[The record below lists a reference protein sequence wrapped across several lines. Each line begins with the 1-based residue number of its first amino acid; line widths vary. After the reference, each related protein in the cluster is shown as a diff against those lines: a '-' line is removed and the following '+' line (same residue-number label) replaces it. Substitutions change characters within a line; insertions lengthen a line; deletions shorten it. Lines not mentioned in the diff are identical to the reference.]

1 MKKVRHHHTLI
12 DSDAHFWGLA
22 CPAND
27 FYLEYLEHE
36 TCDTRIWNGDMLDT
50 ARIMMRKG
58 LKADELVKRVFDR
71 MFAHVA
77 EGKRWVWIFGNHDAD
92 GRKMDH
98 LFKKKFLGI
107 EFKRQMLLR
116 APKNSQGKRGLY
128 HVSHGDEY
136 DNFEQSLAK
145 KTSKSKGVWGWVK
158 SLLWKG
164 TLFCGD
170 RLYCA
175 AVRFSASIDRVCNIV
190 FNRHPRILSRFNH
203 VFDHTARIVSRH
215 EKNAAK
221 ALKTFGKRVLAIIN
235 GHTHIPALKA
245 GYMNSGDW
253 VENYTSLSLSHGGTF
268 SLLRWTDRR
277 KELGLKRH
285 FNVLKHENKYAAFRP
300 QTEKLLSEIAR
311 CWPGNGQEKKRD
323 FLLNH

>member
-1 MKKVRHHHTLI
+1 MTQVTHHHTLI
-12 DSDAHFWGLA
+12 DSDAHFWGLS
-22 CPAND
+22 CSAND

-50 ARIMMRKG
+50 ARIMMRKNI
-58 LKADELVKRVFDR
+58 KAEEIVKRIFDR

-98 LFKKKFLGI
+98 LFKKKFMGI
-107 EFKRQMLLR
+107 EFKREMWLR
-116 APKNSQGKRGLY
+116 TPKNAQGKRALC
-128 HVSHGDEY
+128 HVSHGDQY
-136 DNFEQSLAK
+136 DSFEQSFVKTKSKWGVMRMAK
-145 KTSKSKGVWGWVK
+145 KAI
-158 SLLWKG
+158 LW
-164 TLFCGD
+164 LGD
-170 RLYCA
+170 RAYCSG
-175 AVRFSASIDRVCNIV
+175 VRLSARIDRMCNIL

-203 VFDHTARIVSRH
+203 IFDHAACIVSRH

-221 ALKTFGKRVLAIIN
+221 ALKGFGKRVMAIIN
-235 GHTHIPALKA
+235 GHTHIPALKN

-285 FNVLKHENKYAAFRP
+285 FNILNQENKYAAFRP
-300 QTEKLLSEIAR
+300 QTEKLLAEIAR
-311 CWPGNGQEKKRD
+311 CWPGNGQKKKGD